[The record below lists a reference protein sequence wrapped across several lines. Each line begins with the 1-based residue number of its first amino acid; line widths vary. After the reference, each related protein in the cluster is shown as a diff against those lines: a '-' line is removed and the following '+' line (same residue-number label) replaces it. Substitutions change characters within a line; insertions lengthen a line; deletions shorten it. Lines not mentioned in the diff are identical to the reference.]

1 MMRAALAA
9 LLLAGVA
16 PPAIAQSSADLP
28 GRVDRIEK
36 ELRAVQR
43 KVFPGGD
50 GAYFEPQ
57 IAAPVAPPPSE
68 GTPATSAVGD
78 LTARVA
84 ALETQV
90 RQLTNQSEVN
100 NHRLDVIEQNY
111 AKLQADTDFRLRQ
124 VETGTPSGAP
134 GTPPASAAGS
144 PAPSGTAAR
153 KPSPARPASGAG
165 ETLGDAQVDLTRPAP
180 STVPETGAPLAVAKT
195 GDPAEDGYMAGY
207 QLWSQKR
214 YAEAEAQLKEVVAK
228 YPASKRASYSQNLLG
243 RAYMD
248 DGQLS
253 TAADAFLTSYKKFP
267 RGERA
272 PDSLYY
278 LGVTLTKLKK
288 GTQACQVFDELRDVY
303 GATINPTLKG
313 RITTARADAKCGA

>member
-1 MMRAALAA
+1 MMRAAFAA
-9 LLLAGVA
+9 LLLAGA
-16 PPAIAQSSADLP
+16 AAPAIAQSSADLP

-43 KVFPGGD
+43 KVFPGG
-50 GAYFEPQ
+50 GGEYFEPQ
-57 IAAPVAPPPSE
+57 ITAPAAPPPSE

-90 RQLTNQSEVN
+90 RQLTNQSELN

-124 VETGTPSGAP
+124 VETGTAGGAASPSASS
-134 GTPPASAAGS
+134 GTPAPFGPAG
-144 PAPSGTAAR
+144 R
-153 KPSPARPASGAG
+153 KPSAARPAPAGAG
-165 ETLGDAQVDLTRPAP
+165 ETMGDAQVDLTRPAP
-180 STVPETGAPLAVAKT
+180 ATAPEPAPVAAKT

-214 YAEAEAQLKEVVAK
+214 YTEAETQLKEVVAK
-228 YPASKRASYSQNLLG
+228 YPTSKRASYSQNLLG
-243 RAYMD
+243 RAYFD

-288 GTQACQVFDELRDVY
+288 GPQACQVFDELRDVY
-303 GATINPTLKG
+303 GATINATLKG